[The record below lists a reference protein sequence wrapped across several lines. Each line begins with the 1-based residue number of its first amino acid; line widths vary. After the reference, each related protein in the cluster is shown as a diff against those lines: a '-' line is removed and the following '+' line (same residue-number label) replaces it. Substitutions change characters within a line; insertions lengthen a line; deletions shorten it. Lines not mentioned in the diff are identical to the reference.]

1 MVRPACVNSQRA
13 ALPTAPAVVAA
24 VADTRAAARI
34 STVLRQRISAQHGRR
49 DGAAALGVDR
59 CGPPARLPFVGGGRL
74 LIAVCCSIIGTRGT
88 DVHASPRPGRR
99 PAAARAA
106 RSGAACNLMIFTY
119 AGILDLVVY
128 VDSDPAIPAR
138 ARRASC
144 WLVATAA
151 VASVA

>member
-59 CGPPARLPFVGGGRL
+59 GGPPARLPFVGGGRL
-74 LIAVCCSIIGTRGT
+74 LIAVCCFIIGTRGT

-99 PAAARAA
+99 PAAAARAA

-119 AGILDLVVY
+119 AGIRSLCRLR
-128 VDSDPAIPAR
+128 SGDPGAR
-138 ARRASC
+138 APGELLACGYSC
-144 WLVATAA
+144 C
-151 VASVA
+151 S

>member
-88 DVHASPRPGRR
+88 DVHASPRPR
-99 PAAARAA
+99 

-119 AGILDLVVY
+119 AGIVY